1 MMATLGEER
10 DLTADVDWALEMKWD
25 GVRAIVEVEGGKVR
39 LVSRNGNDVTALYP
53 ELGDVAATVTGA
65 DSAVLDGEIV
75 ALDERGRP
83 SFSRLQQRF
92 NLTRG
97 REIARLAQ
105 SAPVH
110 LMLFDILQADG
121 TSFVREAYDE
131 RRARLREVVDP
142 GRHPRVEIPEAFDGD
157 VEAAMEASRRWGLE
171 GVVAKRRDSG
181 YTPGRRSRAWVKI
194 KHLLTQE
201 AVVIGWRPGQGSR
214 DGAVG
219 SLLLAVPGDDG
230 ELHYAGRVGSGFTE
244 RETRDWVGRLRRI
257 SRSTPPVPDVPRL
270 DARDAHWVSPTRVAE
285 VALSEWTTDGR
296 MRHPRW
302 RGWRPDK
309 APGDV
314 VVERP

>member
-1 MMATLGEER
+1 MMATLGETA
-10 DLTADVDWALEMKWD
+10 DLVSDVDWALEMKWD
-25 GVRAIVEVEGGKVR
+25 GVRAIVVVEGEDVR
-39 LVSRNGNDVTALYP
+39 LVSRNGNDVTSLYP
-53 ELGDVAATVTGA
+53 ELGDIATAVSPT
-65 DSAVLDGEIV
+65 SAVLDGEIV

-92 NLTRG
+92 NLTRA

-105 SAPVH
+105 TSPVH
-110 LMLFDILQADG
+110 LMLFDILEADG
-121 TSFVREAYDE
+121 ESFLGETYDA
-131 RRARLREVVDP
+131 RRARLREFVDP
-142 GRHPRVEIPEAFDGD
+142 DRHQRVEIPEAFEGD
-157 VEAAMEASRRWGLE
+157 VEAAMAASSQWGLE
-171 GVVAKRRDSG
+171 GVMAKRRDSV
-181 YTPGRRSRAWVKI
+181 YTPGRRSRAWIKL

-201 AVVIGWRPGQGSR
+201 AVVIGWRPGQGTR

-230 ELHYAGRVGSGFTE
+230 ELRYAGRVGSGFTE
-244 RETRDWVGRLRRI
+244 RETRDWVEELRRI
-257 SRSTPPVPDVPRL
+257 SRKTPPAVDVPKL
-270 DARDAHWVSPTRVAE
+270 DARDAHWVNPVRVAE

-309 APGDV
+309 DPAEV